1 LLLVL
6 LLLLQSQISALEGA
20 FAAVSARAA
29 LLKARAAEGEVA
41 QSRLCLGGSSSSSS
55 ANASGGAGADSSH
68 EDGGTAATS
77 AAAGDGGE
85 VVSLEELSSKVAQVY
100 QM

>member
-1 LLLVL
+1 ML

-20 FAAVSARAA
+20 IAAASARAA
-29 LLKARAAEGEVA
+29 LLKSRAAEGEVA
-41 QSRLCLGGSSSSSS
+41 QSRLCLGGGSSSS
-55 ANASGGAGADSSH
+55 ANASRGAGTNSSQ
-68 EDGGTAATS
+68 EDGNAA

-100 QM
+100 QR